1 MKKMMKLFTYYTAT
15 TSLLV
20 RPYRMMYYLL
30 IIIYIILLLLMHN
43 IIKIKIK
50 ITTEKD
56 IIEEEG
62 VLY

>member
-30 IIIYIILLLLMHN
+30 LLFIFIIN
-43 IIKIKIK
+43 A
-50 ITTEKD
+50 
-56 IIEEEG
+56 
-62 VLY
+62 